1 MRTNGWFV
9 RNNVRRLTEGNEMN
23 AILMFALAVVGQR
36 NVEPYWMARQRYE
49 DQQALIQL
57 RRIQNEQKLEE
68 DERKRKEE
76 LDPEFQKQKAAMA
89 KSRQDDAL
97 AAKRE
102 KICAAELVTVE
113 KAIQDMGKSIK
124 SLSDSNEFN
133 KSQARKGIERN
144 AAKMMSS
151 IVKLRENG
159 MPSAT
164 LGKLKVR
171 AEESINQGKSALAKE
186 AQ

>member
-1 MRTNGWFV
+1 
-9 RNNVRRLTEGNEMN
+9 MN
-23 AILMFALAVVGQR
+23 AILMCVLAVVGQR
-36 NVEPYWMARQRYE
+36 YYAEPDWMVRQRYE
-49 DQQALIQL
+49 ERQALIKLQ
-57 RRIQNEQKLEE
+57 RIQNEEKLEE

-76 LDPEFQKQKAAMA
+76 LDPEFQKRKAALA

-102 KICAAELVTVE
+102 KFCAAELATVE
-113 KAIQDMGKSIK
+113 KAIQDMDKSIK

-133 KSQARKGIERN
+133 KSQAKKGIERN

-159 MPSAT
+159 MPAAT
-164 LGKLKVR
+164 LAKLKVK
-171 AEESINQGKSALAKE
+171 AEESINQGKSALVKE